1 MPHTSSQLEMDNLR
15 GSSSARLLTCLLC
28 KREGQA
34 GLLVLGELL
43 LLLLLLQ
50 VAACFCLQS
59 LIVALTSAS
68 RALKLGWMTSIHRE
82 PDSCRAALLSVRPML
97 VEPLLL
103 LLLLLLQD
111 GVPISC
117 GEGTSLVGNVVVA
130 EVAGVVTVAG
140 CTAGLPLG
148 LIEGMSLRGKMA
160 SVTFW
165 NPVLLV
171 CKTAEVIH
179 SDRSSWMFCL

>member
-1 MPHTSSQLEMDNLR
+1 
-15 GSSSARLLTCLLC
+15 
-28 KREGQA
+28 
-34 GLLVLGELL
+34 
-43 LLLLLLQ
+43 
-50 VAACFCLQS
+50 
-59 LIVALTSAS
+59 
-68 RALKLGWMTSIHRE
+68 MTSIHRE

-97 VEPLLL
+97 VAPLLLL

-130 EVAGVVTVAG
+130 EVAGVVVLAG
-140 CTAGLPLG
+140 CTADLPLG

-160 SVTFW
+160 SVMFW
-165 NPVLLV
+165 NLVLLV

-179 SDRSSWMFCL
+179 CDLSSWLFCL

>member
-1 MPHTSSQLEMDNLR
+1 
-15 GSSSARLLTCLLC
+15 
-28 KREGQA
+28 
-34 GLLVLGELL
+34 
-43 LLLLLLQ
+43 
-50 VAACFCLQS
+50 
-59 LIVALTSAS
+59 
-68 RALKLGWMTSIHRE
+68 
-82 PDSCRAALLSVRPML
+82 ML
-97 VEPLLL
+97 VAPLLLL

-130 EVAGVVTVAG
+130 EVAGVATLAG

-160 SVTFW
+160 SVMFW
-165 NPVLLV
+165 NLVLLV

-179 SDRSSWMFCL
+179 CDLSSWLFCL